1 MAKAPTRT
9 RKAAAKTTVEPT
21 PINKN
26 GATPGRKRLTVGS
39 ELTEQEPFLGQV
51 EIDEYTTGEYGEQ
64 IHLAVR
70 PLEFVVAQDKT
81 GQFHEWYK
89 PSTKT
94 TSKCGAL
101 LAGLKAIG
109 VGDEIAVGENEL
121 VGTVAYFVRRT
132 IEFGKDRQT
141 GEVMKAE
148 DCLLPF
154 GPATDADV
162 ARAKATGGSANK
174 TATPEAPEWS
184 DDEIAAVIKL
194 IEGKKQ
200 AQFQIAAAR
209 SKLAPELKN
218 AVLSG
223 AAVKYLLELDVIE
236 VSKAGVVTSKLD
248 EEEEDPEIVDEDDD
262 EDEDEEDEDEEEEEE
277 EDEVPV

>member
-1 MAKAPTRT
+1 
-9 RKAAAKTTVEPT
+9 
-21 PINKN
+21 
-26 GATPGRKRLTVGS
+26 LTVGS
-39 ELTEQEPFLGQV
+39 ELTEQEPFLAQV
-51 EIDEYTTGEYGEQ
+51 EVDEYMTGEYGEQ

-70 PLEFVVAQDKT
+70 PLEFAVAQDKT

-109 VGDEIAVGENEL
+109 IGDEVGVGEGEL
-121 VGTVAYFVRRT
+121 VGTVAYFVRKT
-132 IEFGKDRQT
+132 IEFGKNRD
-141 GEVMKAE
+141 GEVLKAE

-154 GPATDADV
+154 GPATDQDV
-162 ARAKATGGSANK
+162 ARAKASGASTGNK
-174 TATPEAPEWS
+174 VAATPDAPDWT

-236 VSKAGVVTSKLD
+236 VSRAGVVTSKLD
-248 EEEEDPEIVDEDDD
+248 DDEEDEDEEGVEPEDEDEEEEDD
-262 EDEDEEDEDEEEEEE
+262 EDEDEEEGEEDEE
-277 EDEVPV
+277 DLPV